1 VVGSTSSWR
10 QEVKLTK
17 NLGKF
22 HPQRVKERTEPE
34 GSFTSQ
40 QELSLVFCK
49 HGRALSIFT
58 CQGQESSERGR
69 MKTLVEVWNDSR
81 KVSGSGLA
89 IEEVF
94 FLF

>member
-1 VVGSTSSWR
+1 
-10 QEVKLTK
+10 
-17 NLGKF
+17 
-22 HPQRVKERTEPE
+22 
-34 GSFTSQ
+34 
-40 QELSLVFCK
+40 
-49 HGRALSIFT
+49 LSIFT